1 MSTKTSTLRVFL
13 VDDEALALK
22 RLARLLQATG
32 RVEIAGSATDPE
44 AALDFLAK
52 ENVDALF
59 LDIEMPGLNGF
70 EMLARLQ
77 SQPFVIFT
85 TAYDQYALRAFEV
98 NSIDYLLKP
107 VEAEQL
113 DRALA
118 KLERLRATGAPVELR
133 AVLEQLAAAHGS
145 RGPDYPDRIA
155 SRVGDRVLFIGLR
168 SVTHFVAKDKLT
180 YGVTDEKSHVVDS
193 SISELEQRLDPKKFI
208 RIHRSTL
215 LNLDWVHE
223 AHSSFAGG
231 MVVRL
236 KDAKRTELPV
246 ARDRVRALKERLGF

>member
-1 MSTKTSTLRVFL
+1 MNATTSQLRVFL
-13 VDDEALALK
+13 IDDELLALK

-44 AALDFLAK
+44 TALDFLAK
-52 ENVDALF
+52 EPVDALF

-70 EMLARLQ
+70 EMLARLK

-118 KLERLRATGAPVELR
+118 KLERMRAMGAPPELR
-133 AVLEQLAAAHGS
+133 VALEQLAARFSS
-145 RGPDYPDRIA
+145 RNSEYPARIA
-155 SRVGDRVLFIGLR
+155 SRIGDRVQFIELR
-168 SVTHFVAKDKLT
+168 SVTHFIAKDKLT
-180 YGVTDEKSHVVDS
+180 FGVTDEKSYVVDS
-193 SISELEQRLDPKKFI
+193 SISELEAKLDSKKFI

-215 LNLDWVHE
+215 VNLDWIHE
-223 AHSSFAGG
+223 VHSSLAGG

-236 KDAKRTELPV
+236 KDANRTQLQV
-246 ARDRVRALKERLGF
+246 ARDRVRALKERLEF

>member
-1 MSTKTSTLRVFL
+1 MSAKTSHLRVFL
-13 VDDEALALK
+13 IDDEALALK

-44 AALDFLAK
+44 AALDFLSK

-70 EMLARLQ
+70 EMLSRLK
-77 SQPFVIFT
+77 SQPLVIFT

-107 VEAEQL
+107 IESEQL

-118 KLERLRATGAPVELR
+118 KLERMRATGATPELR
-133 AVLEQLAAAHGS
+133 AVLEQLAHAYS
-145 RGPDYPDRIA
+145 TRNSEYPDRIA
-155 SRVGDRVLFIGLR
+155 SRIGDRVQFIELR
-168 SVTHFVAKDKLT
+168 LVTHFIAKDKLT
-180 YGVTDEKSHVVDS
+180 FGVTDEKSHVVDS
-193 SISELEQRLDPKKFI
+193 SISELEQKLDPKKFI

-215 LNLDWVHE
+215 VNLDWVHE
-223 AHSSFAGG
+223 VHSVFAGG
-231 MVVRL
+231 MIVRL
-236 KDAKRTELPV
+236 KDAKRTQLQV
-246 ARDRVRALKERLGF
+246 ARDRARALKERLRF

>member
-1 MSTKTSTLRVFL
+1 MSAKTSQLRVFL

-32 RVEIAGSATDPE
+32 RVEITGSATDPE
-44 AALDFLAK
+44 AALDFLSR

-77 SQPFVIFT
+77 SQPLVIFT

-107 VEAEQL
+107 IEAEQL

-133 AVLEQLAAAHGS
+133 AALEQLAAAYS
-145 RGPDYPDRIA
+145 TRNSDYPDRIA
-155 SRVGDRVLFIGLR
+155 SRIGDRVQFIELR

-193 SISELEQRLDPKKFI
+193 SISELEQKLDPKKFI
-208 RIHRSTL
+208 RIYRSTL

-223 AHSSFAGG
+223 VHTSFAGG

-236 KDAKRTELPV
+236 KDAKRTQLPV
-246 ARDRVRALKERLGF
+246 ARDRVRALKERLRF

>member
-1 MSTKTSTLRVFL
+1 MSAKTSILRVFL
-13 VDDEALALK
+13 IDDEALALR

-32 RVEIAGSATDPE
+32 RVEVAGSATDPE
-44 AALDFLAK
+44 AALDFLSR

-70 EMLARLQ
+70 EMLARLK

-107 VEAEQL
+107 IEAEQL

-118 KLERLRATGAPVELR
+118 KLERLRATGAPPELR
-133 AVLEQLAAAHGS
+133 AALEQLAHAYSARNSEH
-145 RGPDYPDRIA
+145 PDRIA
-155 SRVGDRVLFIGLR
+155 SRVGDRVQFIELR
-168 SVTHFVAKDKLT
+168 SVTHFIAKDKLT
-180 YGVTDEKSHVVDS
+180 FGVTDEKSYVVDS
-193 SISELEQRLDPKKFI
+193 SISELEQKLDPKKFV

-215 LNLDWVHE
+215 VNLDWVHE
-223 AHSSFAGG
+223 VHSVFAGG

-236 KDAKRTELPV
+236 KSAKRTELPV

>member
-1 MSTKTSTLRVFL
+1 MSAKTSQLRVFL

-22 RLARLLQATG
+22 RLARLLVATG
-32 RVEIAGSATDPE
+32 RVEIIGSATDPE
-44 AALDFLAK
+44 AALESLSR
-52 ENVDALF
+52 ENIDALF

-70 EMLARLQ
+70 EMLARLK

-107 VEAEQL
+107 IESEQL

-118 KLERLRATGAPVELR
+118 KLERLQATGAQPELR
-133 AVLEQLAAAHGS
+133 AVLEQLAATYGS
-145 RGPDYPDRIA
+145 RNSEYPDRIA
-155 SRVGDRVLFIGLR
+155 SRIGDRVQFIELR

-180 YGVTDEKSHVVDS
+180 FGVTSEKSYVVDS
-193 SISELEQRLDPKKFI
+193 SISELEQKLDPKKFI

-223 AHSSFAGG
+223 VHSSFAGG
-231 MVVRL
+231 AVVRL
-236 KDAKRTELPV
+236 KDAKRTELSV
-246 ARDRVRALKERLGF
+246 ARDRMRALKERLGF

>member
-1 MSTKTSTLRVFL
+1 MSAKTSKLRVFL
-13 VDDEALALK
+13 IDDEALALK

-32 RVEIAGSATDPE
+32 QVEIAGSATDPE
-44 AALDFLAK
+44 AALDFLSR
-52 ENVDALF
+52 EPVDALF

-70 EMLARLQ
+70 EMLARLK
-77 SQPFVIFT
+77 SQPLVIFT

-107 VEAEQL
+107 IEAEQL

-133 AVLEQLAAAHGS
+133 NALEQLAHAYSARNS
-145 RGPDYPDRIA
+145 EYPERIA
-155 SRVGDRVLFIGLR
+155 SRIGDRVQFIQLR
-168 SVTHFVAKDKLT
+168 SVTHFIAKDKLT
-180 YGVTDEKSHVVDS
+180 FGVTDEKSYVVDS
-193 SISELEQRLDPKKFI
+193 SISELEQKLDPKKFI

-215 LNLDWVHE
+215 VNLDWVHE
-223 AHSSFAGG
+223 VHSLFAGG

-236 KDAKRTELPV
+236 KGAKRTELPV